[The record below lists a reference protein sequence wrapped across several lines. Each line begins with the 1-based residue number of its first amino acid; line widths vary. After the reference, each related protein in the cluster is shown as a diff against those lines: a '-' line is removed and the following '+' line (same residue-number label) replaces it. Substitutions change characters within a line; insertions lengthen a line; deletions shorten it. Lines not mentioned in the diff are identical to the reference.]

1 MKERDLRD
9 GELYEYRYHYK
20 SNRSTMWFYCI
31 LALIVAAA
39 LSFRIYWTNTFGG
52 VLVDGESMY
61 ATLTTGDEL
70 VMKYNAK
77 PERGDVIVLDVRK

>member
-31 LALIVAAA
+31 LALIVAAGC
-39 LSFRIYWTNTFGG
+39 L
-52 VLVDGESMY
+52 
-61 ATLTTGDEL
+61 
-70 VMKYNAK
+70 
-77 PERGDVIVLDVRK
+77 